1 MRIQR
6 SFLLLAAI
14 VACLL
19 PATLMAQNMPAS
31 DQSSNSADNGQ
42 NQVLVDPGVIYND
55 KNSGDWV
62 GKTVTLKNVMVQDT
76 NKSGNFWVGSDSHHR
91 MLITKPEDN
100 ANIKA
105 MKFHKGDVVTITG
118 TIQPAS
124 KYAAGE
130 TGAEKGSMHDAEN
143 SSGVFLMANDISIT
157 SSTQH

>member
-1 MRIQR
+1 MRIHR
-6 SFLLLAAI
+6 YTLL
-14 VACLL
+14 VALIAGLL
-19 PATLMAQNMPAS
+19 PAMLSAQNTQMP
-31 DQSSNSADNGQ
+31 DENSSSANNGPT
-42 NQVLVDPGVIYND
+42 QVLVDPGVIYNNKHSD
-55 KNSGDWV
+55 TWV

-76 NKSGNFWVGSDSHHR
+76 NKSGDFWVGSDSHHR
-91 MLITKPEDN
+91 LLVTKPEYN

-124 KYAAGE
+124 KYEASQ

-143 SSGVFLMANDISIT
+143 SSGVFLAANDISIS

>member
-1 MRIQR
+1 MRISR
-6 SFLLLAAI
+6 SVVLLAALA
-14 VACLL
+14 VGLL
-19 PATLMAQNMPAS
+19 PLTVRAQNMPAS
-31 DQSSNSADNGQ
+31 DQSSTSADNSQ

-55 KNSGDWV
+55 KHSGDWV
-62 GKTVTLKNVMVQDT
+62 GKTVTLKNVLVQDT
-76 NKSGNFWVGSDSHHR
+76 NKTGDFWVGSDGHHR
-91 MLITKPEDN
+91 LLVTKPEDN

-124 KYAAGE
+124 KYEASE
-130 TGAEKGSMHDAEN
+130 TGVEKGSMHHAEN